1 MDERDDEVRRVL
13 QAPTSRA
20 TLKMQVFE
28 HASRDSRHRLEF
40 AVRVVC
46 YIARR
51 LVEPCASSSASTQGP
66 DMVNSSVGAPL
77 GRPTAARLGLP
88 FPMPPKFIVS

>member
-1 MDERDDEVRRVL
+1 MDEREDEARRRVAAR
-13 QAPTSRA
+13 APMRI
-20 TLKMQVFE
+20 
-28 HASRDSRHRLEF
+28 

-51 LVEPCASSSASTQGP
+51 LVEPCASSFASTHGP